1 MDSTHEQIDYWQS
14 LIRFLRVEAL
24 CRFGV
29 GDDGVVEVMKGNA
42 RNSSLRLP
50 KQNPNWDSTSLITGT
65 SLTHQLAVSDLLHA
79 ERTGD
84 EETRTGDKETTG
96 GHKETS
102 RWRQGDEETSRRK
115 YESFRLSLIEAA
127 KESQR
132 TRKKVH

>member
-1 MDSTHEQIDYWQS
+1 MALTHEQIDYWQS

-24 CRFGV
+24 CRFGIS
-29 GDDGVVEVMKGNA
+29 DDGVVEVMKGNA

-84 EETRTGDKETTG
+84 EETRTGVKEMTG

-102 RWRQGDEETSRRK
+102 RWRKGVKEMRKQGGENMSHSD
-115 YESFRLSLIEAA
+115 YL
-127 KESQR
+127 
-132 TRKKVH
+132 